1 MPRCSNHVV
10 RLLLALGLL
19 AAALAPPGQAQEPTP
34 IYDEA
39 KVPDYTLPPLLTGA
53 NGDSVRTA
61 EAWWTARRPRLLR
74 QFRTH
79 VYGDLP
85 PLPPAFRVE
94 THEAAST
101 ALDGAATRRQVTLH
115 FTDGP
120 DGPQLDL
127 LVYVPT
133 DADGPVPVFAGLNFA
148 GNHTVAAAPEIRLPD
163 GWVPDW
169 GDVPADSGR
178 AVAAARG
185 ARERRWPVER
195 IVGRGYGLITAY
207 YGDLFPDRAGG
218 LAESVYQLAPDAAHL
233 APGGGDWSALS
244 AWAWGLHRMVDYAA
258 RAGAI
263 DDDRVMAVGHSRLGK
278 AALWAGATDR
288 RLAAVF
294 DNASGAGGS
303 ALFRRR
309 YGERAVHLDTSFPHW
324 FCDAFSRYRENEAAL
339 PVDQHQLLA
348 MIAPR
353 PLLVSPKSE
362 DRWADPR
369 GMFLS
374 ARHAAP
380 AWRLLGREG
389 RAAGAMPPPDTPVL
403 SRVGFFLRPG
413 EHDLRAADWAVFL
426 DFADRHLG
434 PPSSRSSPA
443 AGPH

>member
-1 MPRCSNHVV
+1 MPHPPACAA

-19 AAALAPPGQAQEPTP
+19 AAALAPPGQAQEPAP

-39 KVPDYTLPPLLTGA
+39 KVPDYTLPPLLTEA

-94 THEAAST
+94 THEATAE
-101 ALDGAATRRQVTLH
+101 ALDGTATRRQVTLH

-127 LVYVPT
+127 LVYVPN
-133 DADGPVPVFAGLNFA
+133 DVEGPVPVFAGLNFA
-148 GNHTVAAAPEIRLPD
+148 GNHTVAPTPEIRLPD

-169 GDVPADSGR
+169 GDVPSDNGR

-185 ARERRWPVER
+185 ARERRWPVEQ

-207 YGDLFPDRAGG
+207 YGDLFPDRADGF
-218 LAESVYQLAPDAAHL
+218 AESVYQLAPDAADL
-233 APGGGDWSALS
+233 DTSGGDWSAIS
-244 AWAWGLHRMVDYAA
+244 AWAWGLHRMVDYAV
-258 RAGAI
+258 RADAI

-288 RLAAVF
+288 RIATVL

-309 YGERAVHLDTSFPHW
+309 YGERVVHIDTAFPHW
-324 FCDAFSRYRENEAAL
+324 FGDAFSQYRENESAL

-348 MIAPR
+348 LIAPR

-380 AWRLLGREG
+380 AWRLLGHEG
-389 RAAGAMPPPDTPVL
+389 LAADTMPAPDAPVL

-413 EHDLRAADWAVFL
+413 EHDLLPADWAVFL

-434 PPSSRSSPA
+434 PPSSRSRP
-443 AGPH
+443 GTGHH